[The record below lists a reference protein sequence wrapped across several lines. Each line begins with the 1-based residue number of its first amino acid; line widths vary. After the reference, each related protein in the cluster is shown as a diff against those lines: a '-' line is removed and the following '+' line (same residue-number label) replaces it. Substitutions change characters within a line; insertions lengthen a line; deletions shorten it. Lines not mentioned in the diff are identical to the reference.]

1 MKCQFIFGIIKWV
14 MIMIAMERFTQRAM
28 ILLLITILECL
39 TSKIP
44 FGLLFLA
51 GALLC
56 IICERSLME
65 EEKGICLA
73 LQFMLSLIF
82 VLLSQNY
89 ISYLLFYLIG
99 GEVPTKIRKSYSFL
113 FPAIVYFGLQIL
125 MKQQELPEIILHVLI
140 LTGISGGLFLLQ
152 QLIENYIHA
161 KSQISKALSVMAVN
175 EMYAKKLNQELVI
188 KNYLAD
194 KTARLEERE
203 NISRNIHNS
212 VGHSITAAIMTL
224 DAADMLYDTAP
235 DRAREKM
242 NAANERIRTSLDSI
256 RQAVR
261 VLDSDN
267 KYVSIEDFVSELT
280 AVTDSFVMDTMIK
293 VHTNFGNVGENVVI
307 PHEHTEFLTG
317 ALQEFLSNGVR
328 HGGAD
333 IFTVTLTADSRNLR
347 LKVVDNGE
355 SDFSQNNQTER
366 IEQGYGLKKID
377 SYVKR
382 CGGST
387 TYNNDGGFS
396 SEVTIKLLEEDVN
409 G

>member
-1 MKCQFIFGIIKWV
+1 
-14 MIMIAMERFTQRAM
+14 MIAMERFTQRAM

-125 MKQQELPEIILHVLI
+125 LKQQELPEIILHVLI

-212 VGHSITAAIMTL
+212 VGHSITAAVMTL
-224 DAADMLYDTAP
+224 DAADMLFDTAP
-235 DRAREKM
+235 DKAREKM
-242 NAANERIRTSLDSI
+242 NTANQRIRGSLDFI

-261 VLDSDN
+261 VLN
-267 KYVSIEDFVSELT
+267 HENQYVSMSDFISELT
-280 AVTDSFVMDTMIK
+280 AVTDGFVMDTMIK
-293 VHTNFGNVGENVVI
+293 IYTDFGNINMDVVI

-317 ALQEFLSNGVR
+317 VVQELLSNGVR

-333 IFTVTLTADSRNLR
+333 VFSVTLTADSRHIKI
-347 LKVVDNGE
+347 KVKDNGK
-355 SDFSQNNQTER
+355 SDFSKKNQRER
-366 IEQGYGLKKID
+366 IENGFGLKKII

-382 CGGST
+382 CGGSVDFS
-387 TYNNDGGFS
+387 NENGFKA
-396 SEVTIKLLEEDVN
+396 EILLEFQKGEEE
-409 G
+409 

>member
-1 MKCQFIFGIIKWV
+1 
-14 MIMIAMERFTQRAM
+14 MENFVQD
-28 ILLLITILECL
+28 TIL
-39 TSKIP
+39 I
-44 FGLLFLA
+44 
-51 GALLC
+51 
-56 IICERSLME
+56 
-65 EEKGICLA
+65 
-73 LQFMLSLIF
+73 
-82 VLLSQNY
+82 
-89 ISYLLFYLIG
+89 
-99 GEVPTKIRKSYSFL
+99 
-113 FPAIVYFGLQIL
+113 
-125 MKQQELPEIILHVLI
+125 LI
-140 LTGISGGLFLLQ
+140 LTIVGSFYTEVPFAFI
-152 QLIENYIHA
+152 
-161 KSQISKALSVMAVN
+161 ALSGVLLCVTGGRRLKEKCDLADTVIWLILAIAFSIASQNFLGYLVMWQGKILKREPLSIFFPSIIYMTVALLESREPFYRIILNVVILLVIAMLLYMVSRLIREYVTAKDKVAKAVSVTAVN
-175 EMYAKKLNQELVI
+175 EMYAKKLNQELII

-194 KTARLEERE
+194 KNARLEERE
-203 NISRNIHNS
+203 NISRNIHNI

-261 VLDSDN
+261 VLDGDN

-355 SDFSQNNQTER
+355 SDFSHNNQTER

>member
-1 MKCQFIFGIIKWV
+1 

-65 EEKGICLA
+65 EENGICLA

-113 FPAIVYFGLQIL
+113 FPAVVYFGLQIL

-203 NISRNIHNS
+203 NINRNIHNS
-212 VGHSITAAIMTL
+212 VGHSITAAVMTL
-224 DAADMLYDTAP
+224 DAADMLFDTAP
-235 DRAREKM
+235 DKAREKM
-242 NAANERIRTSLDSI
+242 NTANQRIRGSLDSI

-261 VLDSDN
+261 VLN
-267 KYVSIEDFVSELT
+267 HENQYVSMSDFISELT
-280 AVTDSFVMDTMIK
+280 AVADGFVMDTMIK
-293 VHTNFGNVGENVVI
+293 IYTDFGNVNMDVVI

-317 ALQEFLSNGVR
+317 VVQELLSNGVR

-333 IFTVTLTADSRNLR
+333 VFSVTLTADSRHIKI
-347 LKVVDNGE
+347 KVKDNGK
-355 SDFSQNNQTER
+355 SDFSKKNQRER
-366 IEQGYGLKKID
+366 IENGFGLKKMI

-382 CGGST
+382 CGGSVDFS
-387 TYNNDGGFS
+387 NENGFKA
-396 SEVTIKLLEEDVN
+396 EILLEFQKGEEE
-409 G
+409 

>member
-1 MKCQFIFGIIKWV
+1 
-14 MIMIAMERFTQRAM
+14 MEGFVQD
-28 ILLLITILECL
+28 TIL
-39 TSKIP
+39 I
-44 FGLLFLA
+44 
-51 GALLC
+51 
-56 IICERSLME
+56 
-65 EEKGICLA
+65 
-73 LQFMLSLIF
+73 
-82 VLLSQNY
+82 
-89 ISYLLFYLIG
+89 
-99 GEVPTKIRKSYSFL
+99 
-113 FPAIVYFGLQIL
+113 
-125 MKQQELPEIILHVLI
+125 LI
-140 LTGISGGLFLLQ
+140 LTIVGSFYTEVPFAFI
-152 QLIENYIHA
+152 
-161 KSQISKALSVMAVN
+161 ALSGVLLCVTGGRRLKEKCDMADIVIWLILAIAFSISSQNFLGYLVMWQGKILKREPLSIFFPSIIYMTVALLESREPFYRIILNVVILLVIAMLLYMVSRFIREYVTTKDKVAQAVSVTAIN
-175 EMYAKKLNQELVI
+175 EMYAKKLNQELII

-194 KTARLEERE
+194 KNARLEERE

>member
-1 MKCQFIFGIIKWV
+1 MY
-14 MIMIAMERFTQRAM
+14 AMERFIEGTILIIVLTVIGLTTTEQPFVC
-28 ILLLITILECL
+28 ILL
-39 TSKIP
+39 
-44 FGLLFLA
+44 A
-51 GALLC
+51 GVLLC
-56 IICERSLME
+56 IICARSLD
-65 EEKGICLA
+65 EEKNRSWLILVQLVLSCLFA
-73 LQFMLSLIF
+73 LASDSYITYLVFFILVDRIIFLPSVLCFAMQIVLQDEKLPVIVCQTLILAAVSF
-82 VLLSQNY
+82 VLY
-89 ISYLLFYLIG
+89 II
-99 GEVPTKIRKSYSFL
+99 K
-113 FPAIVYFGLQIL
+113 
-125 MKQQELPEIILHVLI
+125 
-140 LTGISGGLFLLQ
+140 
-152 QLIENYIHA
+152 QLIDKYITA
-161 KSQISKALSVMAVN
+161 REQVAQSVSVTAVN

-194 KTARLEERE
+194 KNARLEERE

-235 DRAREKM
+235 DKAREKM
-242 NAANERIRTSLDSI
+242 NTANERIRTSLDSI
-256 RQAVR
+256 RHAVR

-267 KYVSIEDFVSELT
+267 KYVSMKDFISELT

-293 VHTNFGNVGENVVI
+293 VHNDFGNVNDDVAI

-333 IFTVTLTADSRNLR
+333 TFTVTLMADSRNLR
-347 LKVVDNGE
+347 LKVADNGK
-355 SDFSQNNQTER
+355 SDFSKDNKAER
-366 IEQGYGLKKID
+366 IEYGYGLKKIA

-387 TYNNDGGFS
+387 SFYNDEGFKA
-396 SEVTIKLLEEDVN
+396 EITMKLFEEDMN

>member
-1 MKCQFIFGIIKWV
+1 

-125 MKQQELPEIILHVLI
+125 LKQQELPEIILHVLI

-212 VGHSITAAIMTL
+212 VGHSITAAVMTL
-224 DAADMLYDTAP
+224 DAADMLFDTAP
-235 DRAREKM
+235 DKAREKM
-242 NAANERIRTSLDSI
+242 NTANQRIRGSLDFI

-261 VLDSDN
+261 VLN
-267 KYVSIEDFVSELT
+267 HENQYVSMSDFISELT
-280 AVTDSFVMDTMIK
+280 AVTDGFVMDTMIK
-293 VHTNFGNVGENVVI
+293 IYTDFGNINMDVVI

-317 ALQEFLSNGVR
+317 VVQELLSNGVR

-333 IFTVTLTADSRNLR
+333 VFSVTLTADSRHIKI
-347 LKVVDNGE
+347 KVKDNGK
-355 SDFSQNNQTER
+355 SDFSKKNQRER
-366 IEQGYGLKKID
+366 IENGFGLKKII

-382 CGGST
+382 CGGSVDFS
-387 TYNNDGGFS
+387 NENGFKA
-396 SEVTIKLLEEDVN
+396 EILLEFQKGEEE
-409 G
+409 